1 MTKTTKAHL
10 ALLAANIIYAASFPI
25 AKNAMEFISD
35 GQFVLMRVIGAT
47 LLFWLTALLFV
58 KEKTDKADFPRLV
71 LLGVFGVAI
80 NQSLFLKGLHL
91 TSSIDAALM
100 MVTTPILVTIIAAI
114 SIKEKITVIKMLGI
128 IIGFFGAAFLVYQG
142 NNANGNESSLIG
154 NLYVLINAISWGT
167 YLVLVKPLMQKYHT
181 VTILKWTFLFG
192 LPLVTPLGISDL
204 ASTNWQIIPSNILFF
219 MIFVIVFTTFVAYL
233 LNTLALRQLSTSVVS
248 AYIYLQPLLSAL
260 IAIWFFNSSITW
272 QKIIAG
278 AFIFAGVYIVS
289 NTKSK
294 N

>member
-1 MTKTTKAHL
+1 VTKTTKAHL